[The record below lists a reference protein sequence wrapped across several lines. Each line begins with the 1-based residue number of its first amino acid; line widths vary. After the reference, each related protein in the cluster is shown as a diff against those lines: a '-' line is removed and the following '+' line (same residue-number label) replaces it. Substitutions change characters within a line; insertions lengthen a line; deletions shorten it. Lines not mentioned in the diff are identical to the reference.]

1 MSKILVTGANGFV
14 GSFLCKALKELNHE
28 VIELK
33 SSDGNIILNETWNKI
48 PATDIVI
55 HLAAK
60 TFVPDSWKNPELF
73 LQTNTLGTVL
83 ALEYCRKHGAR
94 MVFISS
100 YLYGNPAS
108 LPINELAPLSIPNP
122 YALSKKAAE
131 DYCRFYADSYKIN
144 MVIIRPFNLYGF
156 RQSNNFLIPEIILQ
170 VLNSKEVRVKDL
182 DPKRDYIYITDFID
196 AIIRCIDSHRFEIFN
211 IGSGESFSVGEIIQM
226 IQNICGTQ
234 LPVISSA
241 EKRPAEIMDTIAD
254 ISKAKELL
262 HWSPSTSMYNGL
274 SSIIEQYKQAKP

>member
-14 GSFLCKALKELNHE
+14 GKFLCKALKQLNHD
-28 VIELK
+28 VIELT
-33 SSDGNIILNETWNKI
+33 SSSGDIIDAKTWGNI
-48 PATDIVI
+48 PATEIVI

-60 TFVPDSWKNPELF
+60 TFVPDSWKTPELF

-94 MVFISS
+94 MIFISS

-108 LPINELAPLSIPNP
+108 LPINELARISIPNP

-131 DYCRFYADSYKIN
+131 DYCRFYADSYKVN

-156 RQSNNFLIPEIILQ
+156 GQSENFLIPEIILQ
-170 VLNSKEVRVKDL
+170 VLKGGAIHVKDL
-182 DPKRDYIYITDFID
+182 EPKRDYIFITDFIE
-196 AIIRCIDSHRFEIFN
+196 AIIKCMDSHRFEIFN
-211 IGSGESFSVGEIIQM
+211 IGSGTSYSVKEIIQM
-226 IQNICGTQ
+226 IQDICGTN

-254 ISKAKELL
+254 ISKARELL
-262 HWSPSTSMYNGL
+262 QWIPSTTMNEGL
-274 SSIIEQYKQAKP
+274 SRIVKQYK

>member
-14 GSFLCKALKELNHE
+14 GSFLCKALKELQHE
-28 VIELK
+28 VIELT
-33 SSDGNIILNETWNKI
+33 SSDGDIIDPMTWENI
-48 PATDIVI
+48 PAAEVVI

-60 TFVPDSWKNPELF
+60 TFVPASWKNPELF

-108 LPINELAPLSIPNP
+108 LPINELAPISIPNP

-131 DYCRFYADSYKIN
+131 DYCRFYAESFKVN

-156 RQSNNFLIPEIILQ
+156 GQSNNFLIPEIILQ
-170 VLNSKEVRVKDL
+170 VLNSNEVHIKDL
-182 DPKRDYIYITDFID
+182 EPKRDYIYITDFIE
-196 AIIRCIDSHRFEIFN
+196 AIIKCIDANRFEIYN
-211 IGSGESFSVGEIIQM
+211 IGSGISYSVGEIIQM
-226 IQNICGTQ
+226 IQDICGTN
-234 LPVISSA
+234 LPVISSV

-262 HWSPSTSMYNGL
+262 NWIPKTSMHEGL
-274 SSIIEQYKQAKP
+274 SLIVQQFRQSK

>member
-14 GSFLCKALKELNHE
+14 GKFLCKALKQLNHD
-28 VIELK
+28 VIELTK
-33 SSDGNIILNETWNKI
+33 SSGDIIDAATWENI
-48 PATDIVI
+48 PATEIVI

-60 TFVPDSWKNPELF
+60 TFVPASWKNPELF

-94 MVFISS
+94 MIFISS

-108 LPINELAPLSIPNP
+108 LPINELAPISIPNP

-131 DYCRFYADSYKIN
+131 DYCRFYADSYKVN
-144 MVIIRPFNLYGF
+144 MVIIRPFNLYGYG
-156 RQSNNFLIPEIILQ
+156 QSENFLIPEIILQ
-170 VLNSKEVRVKDL
+170 VLKGTDIHVKDL
-182 DPKRDYIYITDFID
+182 EPKRDYIYITDFIE
-196 AIIRCIDSHRFEIFN
+196 AILKCMDSHRFEIFN
-211 IGSGESFSVGEIIQM
+211 IGSGMSYSVGEIIQM
-226 IQNICGTQ
+226 VQDICGTH

-254 ISKAKELL
+254 ISKARELL
-262 HWSPSTSMYNGL
+262 QWIPTTSMKEGL
-274 SSIIEQYKQAKP
+274 TKIIKLYQ

>member
-14 GSFLCKALKELNHE
+14 GSFLCKALKELQHE
-28 VIELK
+28 VIELT
-33 SSDGNIILNETWNKI
+33 SSDGDIIDPMTWENI
-48 PATDIVI
+48 PAAEVVI

-60 TFVPDSWKNPELF
+60 TFVPASWKNPELF

-108 LPINELAPLSIPNP
+108 LPINELAPISIPNP

-131 DYCRFYADSYKIN
+131 DYCRFYAESFKVN

-156 RQSNNFLIPEIILQ
+156 GQSNNFLIPEIILQ
-170 VLNSKEVRVKDL
+170 VLNSNEVHIKDL
-182 DPKRDYIYITDFID
+182 EPKRDYIYITDFIE
-196 AIIRCIDSHRFEIFN
+196 AIIKCIDAHRFEIYN
-211 IGSGESFSVGEIIQM
+211 IGSGISYSVGEIIQM
-226 IQNICGTQ
+226 IQDICSTN
-234 LPVISSA
+234 LPVISSV

-262 HWSPSTSMYNGL
+262 NWIPKTSMQEGL
-274 SSIIEQYKQAKP
+274 SLIVQQFRQSK